1 MQHKNQQTD
10 SHQPVFVL
18 AEVGSVHDGSFG
30 NAGRLID
37 AAAECDVDA
46 VKFQTHISS
55 AETLR
60 DAPMPPYFKGEPR
73 YEYFERTAFSL
84 EQMRQLKARCEE
96 RGMEFLSSPFSA
108 EAVGLLEELGVARY
122 KVPSGE
128 VTNLPMLE
136 IIAQTGKPVLLSS
149 GMSSWRELDAAV
161 ETVQRHHN
169 RLTVLQC
176 TTEYPCPPEHVG
188 LNVMLEIKERYSL
201 PVGLSDHTSTT
212 YAAIAAVAFGASVIE
227 KHFTFSRSMY
237 GSDARHSLEPHEL
250 ADMVRGIRSV
260 EAMMANPVDKDE
272 IERHRVMKDTFE
284 KSLVSLIDIS
294 VGTEIT
300 DEMIGIKKPGT
311 GLAPGRLIEV
321 LGRRAAR
328 SVEVNS
334 VLQERDIDWS

>member
-1 MQHKNQQTD
+1 M
-10 SHQPVFVL
+10 FVI
-18 AEVGSVHDGSFG
+18 AEVGSVHDGSLG

-46 VKFQTHISS
+46 VKFQTHIAS

-84 EQMRQLKARCEE
+84 EQMRQLKARSEE

-108 EAVGLLEELGVARY
+108 EAVELLEKLGVARY
-122 KVPSGE
+122 KIPSGE
-128 VTNLPMLE
+128 VTNLPMLVLE

-149 GMSSWRELDAAV
+149 GMSSWRELDDAV
-161 ETVQRHHN
+161 EPFRRHHD

-201 PVGLSDHTSTT
+201 PVGLSDHSLTT
-212 YAAIAAVAFGASVIE
+212 YAAIAAVAFGASAIE

-237 GSDARHSLEPHEL
+237 GSDARHSLEPDEL
-250 ADMVRGIRSV
+250 ADMVRGIRAV
-260 EAMMANPVDKDE
+260 ETMMANPVDKDE
-272 IERHRVMKDTFE
+272 IERFRAMKETFE
-284 KSLVSLIDIS
+284 KSLVSVVDIAE
-294 VGTEIT
+294 GTAIT
-300 DEMIGIKKPGT
+300 NDMIGIKKPGT
-311 GLAPGRLIEV
+311 GLAARRLTEV
-321 LGRRAAR
+321 LGRRVAR
-328 SVEVNS
+328 SIPAHS